1 MTVAIGSY
9 RELLALVAA
18 RPRMYLMRDDFPT
31 VVAYVEG
38 CDQGNARS
46 LLVGFRE
53 WLITRAGCGDN
64 LVWWAL
70 VLKLALPESTDAPGN
85 LTPENDTV
93 ARQTLFR
100 LLDEFLELRDEHDGL
115 PRIYATYQQWRTTR
129 TDNGCTATGQPACP
143 VVSWPRPRSGTSS
156 QDNP

>member
-1 MTVAIGSY
+1 MTVSVGSY
-9 RELLALVAA
+9 RELFALVAA

-31 VVAYVEG
+31 AVAYVEG

-46 LLVGFRE
+46 LLAGFRE

-93 ARQTLFR
+93 AKRTLFR

-115 PRIYATYQQWRTTR
+115 PRIYAAYQQWRTVR
-129 TDNGCTATGQPACP
+129 TDNGCTASGQPACP
-143 VVSWPRPRSGTSS
+143 AVSWPRPRSRTESE
-156 QDNP
+156 P